1 MDKSRLV
8 EKILDLIKTT
18 VTKLPEDVEQA
29 LLALPDSPI
38 VEVMKE
44 TMAISGGHALPICQD
59 TGYPYFLVK
68 LAPADLGYYRLIEES
83 VSEALVRA
91 TLEGFL
97 RPNAVDPLTQRN
109 PGNNLGPG
117 LPYIEWELGSQEG
130 SWLYLLLKGGG
141 SENVSAQYAL
151 PFSAAG
157 AGRDIRGVINTLLYH
172 VEQIQGHGC
181 SPGILGVGIGGD
193 RSLSMKLAKKQL
205 FRSINDINPD
215 ENLRKIE
222 DEVLARA
229 NKLGIG
235 PMGLGG
241 ESTLLS
247 VKAGAAAR
255 HPASFYVSVAY
266 LCWV

>member
-1 MDKSRLV
+1 MNKAALV
-8 EKILDLIKTT
+8 ESIVKLIKTT
-18 VTKLPEDVEQA
+18 VTRLPEDVEQA
-29 LLALPDSPI
+29 LLALPDSPV

-44 TMAISGGHALPICQD
+44 TMALSGGHALPICQD
-59 TGYPYFLVK
+59 TGYPYFLIK
-68 LAPADLGYYRLIEES
+68 LAAEDLGYYRLVEEA
-83 VSEALVRA
+83 VEVALVKA
-91 TLEGFL
+91 TEEGFL
-97 RPNAVDPLTQRN
+97 RPNAVDPLSQHN
-109 PGNNLGPG
+109 PGNNLGLG
-117 LPYIEWELGSQEG
+117 LPYIEWELGSREG

-151 PFSAAG
+151 PFAPAG
-157 AGRDIRGVINTLLYH
+157 AGRDVKGVINTLLYH

-205 FRSINDINPD
+205 FRAMDDMNPD
-215 ENLRKIE
+215 PNLRKIE
-222 DEVLARA
+222 EEVLSRA
-229 NKLGIG
+229 NMLGIG

-266 LCWV
+266 LC